1 MTLHSRSFRPRRSRA
16 VFAALA
22 VTALTVAGCGAETG
36 EAGTSS
42 EPTSESATATSA
54 AESAATPVS
63 TSTSAS
69 AEQPEEADT
78 RDVSAAAAPA
88 GGPSASPFTMEDTHL
103 QNPGHP
109 ELQIEDIRAG
119 SHEDVDRV
127 VVELSGAGTPNV
139 LAGYTA
145 DPRQQASGMPLVPAG
160 NAYFELIIQG
170 VPWSMGLSEADLAKA
185 DPAGVA
191 AGGIQEIAD
200 GGIFEADAQYI
211 VGLDAQRPYNLYLLE
226 NPTRVVVDFQ
236 K

>member
-1 MTLHSRSFRPRRSRA
+1 MTLHSRKFSPTRSPA
-16 VFAALA
+16 LCAALA

-36 EAGTSS
+36 DT
-42 EPTSESATATSA
+42 EPSVEPETRSVTTSA
-54 AESAATPVS
+54 ASS
-63 TSTSAS
+63 TAPASTSA
-69 AEQPEEADT
+69 AADNTTEADT
-78 RDVSAAAAPA
+78 KDVSAAAAPA
-88 GGPSASPFTMEDTHL
+88 GARSATPFTLEDTHL

-109 ELQIEDIRAG
+109 ELQIEDVRAG
-119 SHEDVDRV
+119 SHEGVDRV
-127 VVELSGAGTPNV
+127 VVELSGTGTPNV
-139 LAGYTA
+139 LAGYTP
-145 DPRQQASGMPLVPAG
+145 DPRQQASGLPLVPTG

-211 VGLDAQRPYNLYLLE
+211 VGLNAQRPYNLYLLE

>member
-1 MTLHSRSFRPRRSRA
+1 MTLHSRKFSPTRNRA
-16 VFAALA
+16 LCAALA

-36 EAGTSS
+36 DT
-42 EPTSESATATSA
+42 EPSVEPETRSVTTSA
-54 AESAATPVS
+54 ASS
-63 TSTSAS
+63 TAPASTSA
-69 AEQPEEADT
+69 AADNTTEADT
-78 RDVSAAAAPA
+78 KDVSAAAAPA
-88 GGPSASPFTMEDTHL
+88 GAQSDTPFTLEDTHL

-109 ELQIEDIRAG
+109 ELQIEDVRAG
-119 SHEDVDRV
+119 SHEGIDRV
-127 VVELSGAGTPNV
+127 VVELSGTGTPDV

-145 DPRQQASGMPLVPAG
+145 DPRQQASGLPLVPAG

-170 VPWSMGLSEADLAKA
+170 VPWSMGLSDADLAKA

-211 VGLDAQRPYNLYLLE
+211 VGLNAQRPYNLYLLE

>member
-1 MTLHSRSFRPRRSRA
+1 MTLHSRKFSPTRSRA
-16 VFAALA
+16 LCAALA

-36 EAGTSS
+36 DT
-42 EPTSESATATSA
+42 EPSVEPETRSVTTSA
-54 AESAATPVS
+54 ASS
-63 TSTSAS
+63 TAPASTSA
-69 AEQPEEADT
+69 AADNTTEADT
-78 RDVSAAAAPA
+78 KDVSAAAAPA
-88 GGPSASPFTMEDTHL
+88 GARSATPFTLEDTHL

-109 ELQIEDIRAG
+109 ELQIEDVRAG
-119 SHEDVDRV
+119 SHEGVDRV
-127 VVELSGAGTPNV
+127 VVELSGTGTPNV

-145 DPRQQASGMPLVPAG
+145 DPRQQASGLPLVPAG

-170 VPWSMGLSEADLAKA
+170 VPWSMGLSDADLAKA
-185 DPAGVA
+185 DPTGVA

-211 VGLDAQRPYNLYLLE
+211 VGLNAQRPYNLYLLE

>member
-1 MTLHSRSFRPRRSRA
+1 MTLHSRKFSPTRSRA

-22 VTALTVAGCGAETG
+22 AAAVTVAGCGAETG
-36 EAGTSS
+36 DTGSS
-42 EPTSESATATSA
+42 AEPETASTATSA
-54 AESAATPVS
+54 ASS
-63 TSTSAS
+63 TAPASTSA
-69 AEQPEEADT
+69 AADNTAEADT
-78 RDVSAAAAPA
+78 KDVSAAAAPA
-88 GGPSASPFTMEDTHL
+88 GARSATPFTLEDTHL

-109 ELQIEDIRAG
+109 ELQIEDVRAG
-119 SHEDVDRV
+119 SHERVDRV
-127 VVELSGAGTPNV
+127 VVELSGTGAPNV

-145 DPRQQASGMPLVPAG
+145 DPRQQASGLPLVPAG

-170 VPWSMGLSEADLAKA
+170 VPWTMGLSDADLAKA

-211 VGLDAQRPYNLYLLE
+211 VGLNAQRPYNLYLLE

>member
-1 MTLHSRSFRPRRSRA
+1 MTLHSRKFSPTRNRA
-16 VFAALA
+16 LCAALA

-36 EAGTSS
+36 DT
-42 EPTSESATATSA
+42 EPSVEPETRSVTTSA
-54 AESAATPVS
+54 ASS
-63 TSTSAS
+63 TAPASTSA
-69 AEQPEEADT
+69 AADNTTEADT
-78 RDVSAAAAPA
+78 KDVSAAAAPA
-88 GGPSASPFTMEDTHL
+88 GAQSDTPFTLEDTHL

-109 ELQIEDIRAG
+109 ELQIEDVRAG
-119 SHEDVDRV
+119 SHEGVDRV
-127 VVELSGAGTPNV
+127 VVELSGTGTPNV

-145 DPRQQASGMPLVPAG
+145 DPRQQASGLPLVPAG

-170 VPWSMGLSEADLAKA
+170 VPWSMGLSDADLAKA

-211 VGLDAQRPYNLYLLE
+211 VGLNAQRPYNLYLLE

>member
-1 MTLHSRSFRPRRSRA
+1 MTLHSRKFSPTRNRA
-16 VFAALA
+16 LCAALA

-36 EAGTSS
+36 DT
-42 EPTSESATATSA
+42 EPSVEPETRSVTTSA
-54 AESAATPVS
+54 ASS
-63 TSTSAS
+63 TAPASTSA
-69 AEQPEEADT
+69 AADNTTEADT
-78 RDVSAAAAPA
+78 KDVSAAAAPA
-88 GGPSASPFTMEDTHL
+88 GAQSATQFTLEDTHL

-109 ELQIEDIRAG
+109 ELQIEDVRAG
-119 SHEDVDRV
+119 SHEGVDRV
-127 VVELSGAGTPNV
+127 VVELSGTGTPNV

-145 DPRQQASGMPLVPAG
+145 DPRQQASGLPLVPAG

-170 VPWSMGLSEADLAKA
+170 VPWSMGLSDADLAKA
-185 DPAGVA
+185 DPTGVA

-211 VGLDAQRPYNLYLLE
+211 VGLNAQRPYNLYLLE

>member
-1 MTLHSRSFRPRRSRA
+1 MTLHSSKFSPTRNRA
-16 VFAALA
+16 LCAALA

-36 EAGTSS
+36 DT
-42 EPTSESATATSA
+42 EPSVEPETRSVTTSA
-54 AESAATPVS
+54 ASS
-63 TSTSAS
+63 TAPASTSA
-69 AEQPEEADT
+69 AADNTTEADT
-78 RDVSAAAAPA
+78 KDVSAAAAPA
-88 GGPSASPFTMEDTHL
+88 GAQSATPFTLEDTHL

-109 ELQIEDIRAG
+109 ELQIEDVRAG
-119 SHEDVDRV
+119 SHEGVDRV
-127 VVELSGAGTPNV
+127 VVELSGTGTPNV

-145 DPRQQASGMPLVPAG
+145 DPRQQASGLPLVPAG

-170 VPWSMGLSEADLAKA
+170 VPWSMGLSDADLAKA

-211 VGLDAQRPYNLYLLE
+211 VGLNAQRPYNLYLLE

>member
-1 MTLHSRSFRPRRSRA
+1 MTLHSRKFSPTRSRA
-16 VFAALA
+16 LCAALA

-36 EAGTSS
+36 DT
-42 EPTSESATATSA
+42 EPSVEPETRSVTTSA
-54 AESAATPVS
+54 ASS
-63 TSTSAS
+63 TAPASTSA
-69 AEQPEEADT
+69 AADNTTEADT
-78 RDVSAAAAPA
+78 KDVSAAAAPA
-88 GGPSASPFTMEDTHL
+88 GAQSATQFTLEDTHL

-109 ELQIEDIRAG
+109 ELQIEDVRAG
-119 SHEDVDRV
+119 SHEGVDRV
-127 VVELSGAGTPNV
+127 VVELSGTGTPNV

-145 DPRQQASGMPLVPAG
+145 DPRQQASGLPLVPAG

-170 VPWSMGLSEADLAKA
+170 VPWSMGLSDADLAKA

-211 VGLDAQRPYNLYLLE
+211 VGLNAQRPYNLYLLE

>member
-1 MTLHSRSFRPRRSRA
+1 MTLHSRKFSPTRSRA

-22 VTALTVAGCGAETG
+22 AAALTVAGCGAETG
-36 EAGTSS
+36 DTGSSAEPETASTTSS
-42 EPTSESATATSA
+42 ATSSTAPASTSATA
-54 AESAATPVS
+54 E
-63 TSTSAS
+63 
-69 AEQPEEADT
+69 DT
-78 RDVSAAAAPA
+78 TDAVTKDVSAAAAPA
-88 GGPSASPFTMEDTHL
+88 GAQSATPFTLEDTHL
-103 QNPGHP
+103 QNLGHP
-109 ELQIEDIRAG
+109 ELQIEDVRAG
-119 SHEDVDRV
+119 SHEGVDRV
-127 VVELSGAGTPNV
+127 VVELSGTGTPNV

-145 DPRQQASGMPLVPAG
+145 DPRQQASGLPLVPAG

-170 VPWSMGLSEADLAKA
+170 VPWSMGLSDADLAKA

-211 VGLDAQRPYNLYLLE
+211 VGLNAQRPYNLYLLE

>member
-1 MTLHSRSFRPRRSRA
+1 MTLHSRKYSPTRSRA
-16 VFAALA
+16 VYAALA
-22 VTALTVAGCGAETG
+22 ATALTVAGCGAETG
-36 EAGTSS
+36 DAGSSAEPEAAST
-42 EPTSESATATSA
+42 TTSA
-54 AESAATPVS
+54 ASS
-63 TSTSAS
+63 TAPASTSAA
-69 AEQPEEADT
+69 AEDTTEADT
-78 RDVSAAAAPA
+78 KDVSAAAAPA
-88 GGPSASPFTMEDTHL
+88 GGQSTTPFTLEDTHL

-109 ELQIEDIRAG
+109 ELQIEDVRAG
-119 SHEDVDRV
+119 SHEGVDRV
-127 VVELSGAGTPNV
+127 VVELSGTGTPNV

-145 DPRQQASGMPLVPAG
+145 DPRQQASGLPLVPAG

-170 VPWSMGLSEADLAKA
+170 VPWSMGLSDADLAKA

-211 VGLDAQRPYNLYLLE
+211 VGLNAQRPYNLYLLE

>member
-22 VTALTVAGCGAETG
+22 VTALTVAGCGSETG
-36 EAGTSS
+36 DTGSSS
-42 EPTSESATATSA
+42 EPEAASTTTSTASSTAPASTSVA
-54 AESAATPVS
+54 AENT
-63 TSTSAS
+63 T
-69 AEQPEEADT
+69 EADT
-78 RDVSAAAAPA
+78 KDVSAAAAPA
-88 GGPSASPFTMEDTHL
+88 GGPSASPFTLEDTHL

-109 ELQIEDIRAG
+109 ELQIEDVRAG

-170 VPWSMGLSEADLAKA
+170 VPWSMGLSDADLAKA

>member
-1 MTLHSRSFRPRRSRA
+1 MTLHSRKFSPTRSRA
-16 VFAALA
+16 LCAALA

-36 EAGTSS
+36 DT
-42 EPTSESATATSA
+42 EPSVEPETRSVTTSA
-54 AESAATPVS
+54 ASS
-63 TSTSAS
+63 TAPASTSA
-69 AEQPEEADT
+69 AADNTTEADT
-78 RDVSAAAAPA
+78 KDVSAAAAPA
-88 GGPSASPFTMEDTHL
+88 GAQSATPFTLEDTHL

-109 ELQIEDIRAG
+109 ELQIEDVRAG
-119 SHEDVDRV
+119 SHEGIDRV
-127 VVELSGAGTPNV
+127 VVELSGTGTPDV

-145 DPRQQASGMPLVPAG
+145 DPRQQASGLPLVPAG

-170 VPWSMGLSEADLAKA
+170 VPWSMGLSDADLAKA

-211 VGLDAQRPYNLYLLE
+211 VGLNAQRPYNLYLLE
-226 NPTRVVVDFQ
+226 NPTRVVVDLQ

>member
-1 MTLHSRSFRPRRSRA
+1 MTPHSPRPHRSRA

-22 VTALTVAGCGAETG
+22 AAALTVAGCGAETG
-36 EAGTSS
+36 DTGSS
-42 EPTSESATATSA
+42 AEPETASTASAASSTAPASTSA
-54 AESAATPVS
+54 AADNT
-63 TSTSAS
+63 T
-69 AEQPEEADT
+69 EADT
-78 RDVSAAAAPA
+78 KDVSAAAAPA
-88 GGPSASPFTMEDTHL
+88 GAQSATPFTLEDTHL

-109 ELQIEDIRAG
+109 ELQIEDVRAG
-119 SHEDVDRV
+119 SHEGVDRV
-127 VVELSGAGTPNV
+127 VVELSGTGTPNV

-145 DPRQQASGMPLVPAG
+145 DPRQQASGLPLVPAG

-170 VPWSMGLSEADLAKA
+170 VPWTMGLSDADLAKA

-211 VGLDAQRPYNLYLLE
+211 VGLNAQRPYNLYLLE

>member
-1 MTLHSRSFRPRRSRA
+1 MTLHSRKFSPTRSRA
-16 VFAALA
+16 LCAALA
-22 VTALTVAGCGAETG
+22 VTALAVAGCGAETG
-36 EAGTSS
+36 DT
-42 EPTSESATATSA
+42 EPSVEPETGSVTTSA
-54 AESAATPVS
+54 ASSTALASTSAATDNA
-63 TSTSAS
+63 T
-69 AEQPEEADT
+69 EADT
-78 RDVSAAAAPA
+78 KDVSAAAAPA
-88 GGPSASPFTMEDTHL
+88 GAQSATAFTLEDTHL

-109 ELQIEDIRAG
+109 ELQIEDVRAG
-119 SHEDVDRV
+119 SHEGVDRV

-145 DPRQQASGMPLVPAG
+145 DPRQQASGLPLVPAG

-185 DPAGVA
+185 DPADVA

-211 VGLDAQRPYNLYLLE
+211 VGLNAQRPYNLYLLE

>member
-1 MTLHSRSFRPRRSRA
+1 MTPHSHSPRPHRSRA

-22 VTALTVAGCGAETG
+22 VAALTVAGCGAETG
-36 EAGTSS
+36 DTGSS
-42 EPTSESATATSA
+42 AEPETASTATSA
-54 AESAATPVS
+54 ASS
-63 TSTSAS
+63 TAPASTSA
-69 AEQPEEADT
+69 AADNMTEAAT
-78 RDVSAAAAPA
+78 KDVSAAAAPA
-88 GGPSASPFTMEDTHL
+88 GAQSATPFTLEDTHL

-109 ELQIEDIRAG
+109 ELQIEDVRAG
-119 SHEDVDRV
+119 SHEGVDRV
-127 VVELSGAGTPNV
+127 VVELSGTGTPNV

-145 DPRQQASGMPLVPAG
+145 DPRQQASGLPLVPAG

-170 VPWSMGLSEADLAKA
+170 VPWTMGLSDADLAKA

-211 VGLDAQRPYNLYLLE
+211 VGLNAQRPYNLYLLE

>member
-1 MTLHSRSFRPRRSRA
+1 MTLHSRKFSPTRSRA

-22 VTALTVAGCGAETG
+22 AAALTVAGCGAETG
-36 EAGTSS
+36 DTGSS
-42 EPTSESATATSA
+42 AEPETASTATSA
-54 AESAATPVS
+54 ASSAASS
-63 TSTSAS
+63 TAPASTSA
-69 AEQPEEADT
+69 AADNTTEAAT
-78 RDVSAAAAPA
+78 KDVSAAAAPA
-88 GGPSASPFTMEDTHL
+88 GAQSATAFTLEDTHL

-109 ELQIEDIRAG
+109 ELQIEDVRAG
-119 SHEDVDRV
+119 SHEGVDRV
-127 VVELSGAGTPNV
+127 VVELSGTGTPNV

-145 DPRQQASGMPLVPAG
+145 DPRQQASGLPLVPAG

-170 VPWSMGLSEADLAKA
+170 VPWSMGLSDADLAKA

>member
-1 MTLHSRSFRPRRSRA
+1 MTLHSRKFSPTRSRA
-16 VFAALA
+16 LCAALA

-36 EAGTSS
+36 DTESS
-42 EPTSESATATSA
+42 VEPATRSVTTSA
-54 AESAATPVS
+54 ASS
-63 TSTSAS
+63 TAPASTSA
-69 AEQPEEADT
+69 AADNTTEADT
-78 RDVSAAAAPA
+78 KDVSAAAAPA
-88 GGPSASPFTMEDTHL
+88 GAQSATPFTLEDTHL

-109 ELQIEDIRAG
+109 ELQIEDVRAG
-119 SHEDVDRV
+119 SHEGVDRV
-127 VVELSGAGTPNV
+127 VVELSGTGTPNV

-145 DPRQQASGMPLVPAG
+145 DPRQQASGLPLVPAG

-170 VPWSMGLSEADLAKA
+170 VPWSMGLSDADLAKA

-211 VGLDAQRPYNLYLLE
+211 VGLNAQRPYNLYLLE

>member
-1 MTLHSRSFRPRRSRA
+1 MTLHSRKFSPTRNRA
-16 VFAALA
+16 LCAALA

-36 EAGTSS
+36 DT
-42 EPTSESATATSA
+42 EPSVEPETRSVTTSA
-54 AESAATPVS
+54 ASS
-63 TSTSAS
+63 TAPASTSA
-69 AEQPEEADT
+69 AADNTTEADT
-78 RDVSAAAAPA
+78 KDVSAAAAPA
-88 GGPSASPFTMEDTHL
+88 GAQSATPFTLEDTHL

-109 ELQIEDIRAG
+109 ELQIEDVRAG
-119 SHEDVDRV
+119 SHEGIDRV
-127 VVELSGAGTPNV
+127 VVELSGTGTPDV

-145 DPRQQASGMPLVPAG
+145 DPRQQASGLPLVPAG

-170 VPWSMGLSEADLAKA
+170 VPWSMGLSDADLAKA

-211 VGLDAQRPYNLYLLE
+211 VGLNAQRPYNLYLLE

>member
-1 MTLHSRSFRPRRSRA
+1 MTLHSRKFSPTRSRA
-16 VFAALA
+16 LCAALA

-36 EAGTSS
+36 DT
-42 EPTSESATATSA
+42 EPSVEPETRSVTTSA
-54 AESAATPVS
+54 ASS
-63 TSTSAS
+63 TAPASTSA
-69 AEQPEEADT
+69 AADNTTEADT
-78 RDVSAAAAPA
+78 KDVSAAAAPA
-88 GGPSASPFTMEDTHL
+88 GAQSATPFTLEDTHL

-109 ELQIEDIRAG
+109 ELQIEDVRAG
-119 SHEDVDRV
+119 SHEGVDRV
-127 VVELSGAGTPNV
+127 VVELSGTGTPNV

-145 DPRQQASGMPLVPAG
+145 DPRQQASGLPLVPAG

-170 VPWSMGLSEADLAKA
+170 VPWSMGLSDADLAKA

>member
-1 MTLHSRSFRPRRSRA
+1 MTLHSRKFSPTRSRA
-16 VFAALA
+16 LCAALA

-36 EAGTSS
+36 DT
-42 EPTSESATATSA
+42 EPSVEPETGSVTTSA
-54 AESAATPVS
+54 ASSTALASTSAATDNA
-63 TSTSAS
+63 T
-69 AEQPEEADT
+69 EADT
-78 RDVSAAAAPA
+78 KDVSAAAAPA
-88 GGPSASPFTMEDTHL
+88 GAQSATAFTLEDTHL

-109 ELQIEDIRAG
+109 ELQIEDVRAG
-119 SHEDVDRV
+119 SHEGVDRV
-127 VVELSGAGTPNV
+127 VVELSGTGTPNV
-139 LAGYTA
+139 LAGYTP
-145 DPRQQASGMPLVPAG
+145 DPRQQASGLPLVPTG

-170 VPWSMGLSEADLAKA
+170 VPWSMGLSDADLAKA

-211 VGLDAQRPYNLYLLE
+211 VGLNAQRPYNLYLLE

>member
-1 MTLHSRSFRPRRSRA
+1 MTLHSRKFSPTRNRA
-16 VFAALA
+16 LCAALA

-36 EAGTSS
+36 DTEPSVEAETRSV
-42 EPTSESATATSA
+42 TTSA
-54 AESAATPVS
+54 ASS
-63 TSTSAS
+63 TAPASTSA
-69 AEQPEEADT
+69 AADNTTEADT
-78 RDVSAAAAPA
+78 KDVSAAAAPA
-88 GGPSASPFTMEDTHL
+88 GAQSATPFTLEDIHL

-109 ELQIEDIRAG
+109 ELQIEDVRAG
-119 SHEDVDRV
+119 SHEGVDRV
-127 VVELSGAGTPNV
+127 VVELSGTGTPNV

-145 DPRQQASGMPLVPAG
+145 DPRQQASGLPLVPAG

-170 VPWSMGLSEADLAKA
+170 VPWSMGLSDADLAKA

-211 VGLDAQRPYNLYLLE
+211 VGLNAQRPYNLYLLE

>member
-1 MTLHSRSFRPRRSRA
+1 MTLHSRKFSPTRSRA
-16 VFAALA
+16 LCAALA

-36 EAGTSS
+36 DT
-42 EPTSESATATSA
+42 EPPVETETGSVTTSA
-54 AESAATPVS
+54 ASS
-63 TSTSAS
+63 TAPASTSA
-69 AEQPEEADT
+69 AADNTTEADT
-78 RDVSAAAAPA
+78 KDVSAAAAPA
-88 GGPSASPFTMEDTHL
+88 GAQSATPFTLEDTHL

-109 ELQIEDIRAG
+109 ELQIEDVRAG
-119 SHEDVDRV
+119 SHEGIDRV
-127 VVELSGAGTPNV
+127 VVELSGTGTPDV

-145 DPRQQASGMPLVPAG
+145 DPRQQASGLPLVPAG

-170 VPWSMGLSEADLAKA
+170 VPWSMGLSDADLAKA

-211 VGLDAQRPYNLYLLE
+211 VGLNAQRPYNLYLLE
-226 NPTRVVVDFQ
+226 NPTRVVVDLQ

>member
-1 MTLHSRSFRPRRSRA
+1 MTLHSRKFSPTRSRA

-22 VTALTVAGCGAETG
+22 AAALTVAGCGAETG
-36 EAGTSS
+36 DTGSSAEPETASTTSS
-42 EPTSESATATSA
+42 ATSSTAPASTSATA
-54 AESAATPVS
+54 E
-63 TSTSAS
+63 
-69 AEQPEEADT
+69 DT
-78 RDVSAAAAPA
+78 TDAVTKDVSAAAAPA
-88 GGPSASPFTMEDTHL
+88 GAQSATPFTLEDTHL

-109 ELQIEDIRAG
+109 ELQIEDVRAG
-119 SHEDVDRV
+119 SHEGVDRV
-127 VVELSGAGTPNV
+127 VVELSGTGTPNV

-145 DPRQQASGMPLVPAG
+145 DPRQQASGLPLVPAG

-170 VPWSMGLSEADLAKA
+170 VPWSMGLSDADLAKA

-211 VGLDAQRPYNLYLLE
+211 VGLNAQRPYNLYLLE

>member
-1 MTLHSRSFRPRRSRA
+1 MTLHSRKFSPTRSRA
-16 VFAALA
+16 LCAALA

-36 EAGTSS
+36 DT
-42 EPTSESATATSA
+42 EPSVEPATRSVTTSA
-54 AESAATPVS
+54 ASS
-63 TSTSAS
+63 TAPASTSA
-69 AEQPEEADT
+69 AADNTTEADT
-78 RDVSAAAAPA
+78 KDVSAAAAPA
-88 GGPSASPFTMEDTHL
+88 GAQSATQFTLEDTHL

-109 ELQIEDIRAG
+109 ELQIEDVRAG
-119 SHEDVDRV
+119 SHEGVDRV
-127 VVELSGAGTPNV
+127 VVELSGTGTPNV

-145 DPRQQASGMPLVPAG
+145 DPRQQASGLPLVPAG

-170 VPWSMGLSEADLAKA
+170 VPWSMGLSDADLAKA

-211 VGLDAQRPYNLYLLE
+211 VGLNAQRPYNLYLLE

>member
-1 MTLHSRSFRPRRSRA
+1 MTLHSRKFSPTRSRA
-16 VFAALA
+16 LCAALA
-22 VTALTVAGCGAETG
+22 VTALIVAGCGAETG
-36 EAGTSS
+36 DT
-42 EPTSESATATSA
+42 EPSVEPETGSVTTSA
-54 AESAATPVS
+54 ASSTALASTSAATDNA
-63 TSTSAS
+63 T
-69 AEQPEEADT
+69 EADT
-78 RDVSAAAAPA
+78 KDVSAAAAPA
-88 GGPSASPFTMEDTHL
+88 GAQSATAFTLEDTHL

-109 ELQIEDIRAG
+109 ELQIEDVRAG
-119 SHEDVDRV
+119 SHEGVDRV
-127 VVELSGAGTPNV
+127 VVELSGTGTPNV

-145 DPRQQASGMPLVPAG
+145 DPRQQASGLPLVPAG

-170 VPWSMGLSEADLAKA
+170 VPWSMGLSDADLAKA

-211 VGLDAQRPYNLYLLE
+211 VGLNAQRPYNLYLLE

>member
-1 MTLHSRSFRPRRSRA
+1 MTLHSRKFSPTRSRA
-16 VFAALA
+16 LCAALA
-22 VTALTVAGCGAETG
+22 ITALTVAGCGAETG
-36 EAGTSS
+36 DTEPSVEPETGSVTTSTAS
-42 EPTSESATATSA
+42 STAPASSSA
-54 AESAATPVS
+54 
-63 TSTSAS
+63 STSAS
-69 AEQPEEADT
+69 AEGTAESDT
-78 RDVSAAAAPA
+78 KDVSAAAVPA
-88 GGPSASPFTMEDTHL
+88 GGESAAPFTLDDTHL

-109 ELQIEDIRAG
+109 ELQIEDVRAG

-127 VVELSGAGTPNV
+127 VVELSGTGTPNV
-139 LAGYTA
+139 LAGYTP
-145 DPRQQASGMPLVPAG
+145 DPRQQASGLPLVPTG
-160 NAYFELIIQG
+160 NAYFEMIIQG
-170 VPWSMGLSEADLAKA
+170 VPWSMGLSDADLAKA

>member
-1 MTLHSRSFRPRRSRA
+1 MTLHSRKFSPTRSRA
-16 VFAALA
+16 LCAALA

-36 EAGTSS
+36 DT
-42 EPTSESATATSA
+42 EPSVEPETRSVTTSA
-54 AESAATPVS
+54 ASS
-63 TSTSAS
+63 TAPASTSA
-69 AEQPEEADT
+69 AADNTTEADT
-78 RDVSAAAAPA
+78 KDVSAAAAPA
-88 GGPSASPFTMEDTHL
+88 GAQSATPFTLEDTHL

-109 ELQIEDIRAG
+109 ELQIEDVRAG
-119 SHEDVDRV
+119 SHEGVDRV
-127 VVELSGAGTPNV
+127 VVELSGTGTPNV

-145 DPRQQASGMPLVPAG
+145 DPRQQASGLPLVPAG

-170 VPWSMGLSEADLAKA
+170 VPWSMGLSDADLAKA

-211 VGLDAQRPYNLYLLE
+211 VGLNAQRPYNLYLLE
-226 NPTRVVVDFQ
+226 NTTRVVVDFQ

>member
-1 MTLHSRSFRPRRSRA
+1 MTLHSRKFSPTRSRA
-16 VFAALA
+16 VCAALT

-36 EAGTSS
+36 DT
-42 EPTSESATATSA
+42 EPTVEPETGSVTPSAASSTAPASTSA
-54 AESAATPVS
+54 A
-63 TSTSAS
+63 
-69 AEQPEEADT
+69 ADNT
-78 RDVSAAAAPA
+78 TETDTKDVSAAAAPA
-88 GGPSASPFTMEDTHL
+88 GAQSATPFTLEDTHL

-109 ELQIEDIRAG
+109 ELQIEDVRAG
-119 SHEDVDRV
+119 SHEGVDRV
-127 VVELSGAGTPNV
+127 VVELSGTGTPNV

-145 DPRQQASGMPLVPAG
+145 DPRQQASGLPLVPAG

-170 VPWSMGLSEADLAKA
+170 VPWSMGLSDADLAKA

-191 AGGIQEIAD
+191 AGSIQEIAD

-211 VGLDAQRPYNLYLLE
+211 VGLNAQRPYNLYLLE

>member
-22 VTALTVAGCGAETG
+22 VTALTVAGCGSETG
-36 EAGTSS
+36 DTGSSS
-42 EPTSESATATSA
+42 EPEAASTTTSTASSTAPASTSVA
-54 AESAATPVS
+54 AENT
-63 TSTSAS
+63 T
-69 AEQPEEADT
+69 EADT
-78 RDVSAAAAPA
+78 KDVSAAAAPA
-88 GGPSASPFTMEDTHL
+88 GGPSASPFTLEDTHL
-103 QNPGHP
+103 QHPGNR
-109 ELQIEDIRAG
+109 ELQIEDVRAG
-119 SHEDVDRV
+119 SHEGVDRV
-127 VVELSGAGTPNV
+127 VVELSGSGTPNV

-145 DPRQQASGMPLVPAG
+145 DPRQQASGQPLVPAG

>member
-1 MTLHSRSFRPRRSRA
+1 MTLHSRKFSPTRSRA
-16 VFAALA
+16 LCAALA

-36 EAGTSS
+36 DT
-42 EPTSESATATSA
+42 EPSVEPETRSVTTSA
-54 AESAATPVS
+54 ASS
-63 TSTSAS
+63 TAPASTSA
-69 AEQPEEADT
+69 AADNTTEADT
-78 RDVSAAAAPA
+78 KDVSAAAAPA
-88 GGPSASPFTMEDTHL
+88 GAQSATPFTLEDTHL

-109 ELQIEDIRAG
+109 ELQIEDVRAG
-119 SHEDVDRV
+119 SHEGVDRV
-127 VVELSGAGTPNV
+127 VVELSGTGTPDV

-145 DPRQQASGMPLVPAG
+145 DPRQQASGLPLVPAG

-170 VPWSMGLSEADLAKA
+170 VPWSMGLSDADLAKA

-211 VGLDAQRPYNLYLLE
+211 VGLNAQRPYNLYLLE

>member
-1 MTLHSRSFRPRRSRA
+1 MTLHSRKFSPTRSRA
-16 VFAALA
+16 LCAALA

-36 EAGTSS
+36 DT
-42 EPTSESATATSA
+42 EPSVEPETRSVTTSA
-54 AESAATPVS
+54 ASS
-63 TSTSAS
+63 TAPASTSA
-69 AEQPEEADT
+69 AADNTTEADT
-78 RDVSAAAAPA
+78 KDVSAAAAPA
-88 GGPSASPFTMEDTHL
+88 GAQSATPFTLEDTHL

-109 ELQIEDIRAG
+109 ELQIEDVRAG
-119 SHEDVDRV
+119 SHEGVDRV
-127 VVELSGAGTPNV
+127 VVELSGTGTPNV

-145 DPRQQASGMPLVPAG
+145 DPRQQASGLPLVPAG

-170 VPWSMGLSEADLAKA
+170 VPWSMGLSDADLAKA
-185 DPAGVA
+185 DPTGVA

-211 VGLDAQRPYNLYLLE
+211 VGLNAQRPYNLYLLE